1 MSVPA
6 TVTNKKPQVAKR
18 LVGYL
23 IKKYENGAISRS
35 EFDCK
40 IIYKHKKMICVI
52 GMAIMLKQVIKR
64 LIVVIILQNV
74 KE

>member
-1 MSVPA
+1 VSVPA

-23 IKKYENGAISRS
+23 IKKYENGVISRS

-40 IIYKHKKMICVI
+40 IIYKHKKNDMCYRY
-52 GMAIMLKQVIKR
+52 GHYAETS
-64 LIVVIILQNV
+64 N
-74 KE
+74 